1 MAFKKSNFSLFLS
14 FILLANLGWAQ
25 LAPRPGAP
33 PPKQG
38 NGDNKAAKD
47 NFTLG
52 NYVAALQEYEAL
64 VKKDPS
70 NLEYNYK
77 AGVCYLYTNF
87 DKSKAIPYL
96 EFVALKPSATK
107 DQLYDLGR
115 AYLVNN
121 KLAEAIKTFELLKTK
136 IDPKAEPAK
145 MLDVV
150 RQIEMCEN
158 AQKLMKTPVNVTF
171 TNLGPKV
178 NTPFADYN
186 PFAPDEE
193 DYVAF
198 STKRNDVVGANI
210 DFDGYKC
217 ADVFFSEV
225 KKGEY
230 AKAKNLGPLVNTEF
244 VEELVGLSADGRY
257 LFVGIDNMEGY
268 DDIWVSEKKGKSFQK
283 SKTLGPTIN
292 TLETE
297 TSATTDSEGDILYFS
312 RTPLDDKA
320 GFGGTDIFIA
330 YRLPNGDWGEP
341 INLGPQINT
350 PYDEDFPNLS
360 ADGKTLYFCSKGHN
374 SMGGF
379 DVFKATWDEKNKR
392 WNRPTNLGFPLNNT
406 DDNFTFSAPRNGRH
420 GYLSQIRPEGQGDL
434 DVYMVTYNDVAP
446 ELTAVIGKIA
456 FAEKAISKGFKV
468 LVYTKNGAE
477 KQFTED
483 YLPPKESGWKFK
495 EEKLLPL
502 EAGFKYDVKIV
513 GTMKG
518 TMQTYPV
525 EKLPKDLKDFK
536 WMDTKITKVKLE
548 PKDAAKVDV
557 DYFSFKDRKDVI
569 FTFEVR
575 KAGESEVYA
584 TIRPNKRKSNYVL
597 ALQQGKYDITIKAIG
612 YKPIQETIIVYDKGD
627 YIPETFKDIIM
638 VQDGLTIPADYP
650 KPPGF

>member
-1 MAFKKSNFSLFLS
+1 MTAKQINYYFLLLLFTLAFAQDCFS
-14 FILLANLGWAQ
+14 Q

-38 NGDNKAAKD
+38 SGDNKAAKD
-47 NFTLG
+47 NFSFG

-70 NLEYNYK
+70 NIEYNYK

-96 EFVALKPSATK
+96 EFVGTKPNATK
-107 DQLYDLGR
+107 EQIYDLAR

-121 KLAEAIKTFELLKTK
+121 KLPEAIKYFELVKTK

-217 ADVFFSEV
+217 ADIFYSEV

-230 AKAKNLGPLVNTEF
+230 AKAKNLGPLVNTEY
-244 VEELVGLSADGRY
+244 VEEIVGLSADGKF
-257 LFVGIDNMEGY
+257 LFIGIDNMEGF
-268 DDIWVSEKKGKSFQK
+268 DDIWASEKKGKSFQK

-292 TLETE
+292 SLETE
-297 TSATTDSEGDILYFS
+297 TSATTDADANVLYFS
-312 RTPLDDKA
+312 RTPLEDKT

-360 ADGKTLYFCSKGHN
+360 ADGKTLFFCSKGHN

-379 DVFKATWDEKNKR
+379 DVFKSTWDEKNKR
-392 WNRPTNLGFPLNNT
+392 WNRPQNLGYPLNTT
-406 DDNFTFSAPRNGRH
+406 DDNFTYSAPRNGRH

-434 DVYMVTYNDVAP
+434 DVYMVTYNDIEAEV
-446 ELTAVIGKIA
+446 TTVIGKIN
-456 FAEKAISKGFKV
+456 FAEKAPPKGLKV
-468 LVYTKNGAE
+468 MVYTKNGAE
-477 KQFTED
+477 KQFTEH
-483 YLPPKESGWKFK
+483 YLPPKEYGWKFK
-495 EEKLLPL
+495 EELELPPQP
-502 EAGFKYDVKIV
+502 GFKYDVKLV

-518 TMQTYPV
+518 SMQTYPV
-525 EKLPKDLKDFK
+525 DKLPKDLKDFK
-536 WMDTKITKVKLE
+536 WMDTKITKVKQD
-548 PKDAAKVDV
+548 PKEQSKVEV
-557 DYFSFKDRKDVI
+557 EYFTFKERKDVV

-575 KAGESEVYA
+575 KAGESEIYA
-584 TIRPNKRKSNYVL
+584 QIRPNRRRSNYVL
-597 ALQQGKYDITIKAIG
+597 ALHPGKYDIAIKAIG
-612 YKPIQETIIVYDKGD
+612 YKPIIETITVYDKGD
-627 YIPETFKDIIM
+627 YILETFKDIIM
-638 VQDGLTIPADYP
+638 VQDGLTIPLDYP
-650 KPPGF
+650 KP

>member
-1 MAFKKSNFSLFLS
+1 MENYKKSLILFFLS
-14 FILLANLGWAQ
+14 LGFSILSYAQ

-38 NGDNKAAKD
+38 NGDTKAAKD
-47 NFTLG
+47 NFSFG

-70 NLEYNYK
+70 SIEYNYK
-77 AGVCYLYTNF
+77 AGVCYLNTNF

-96 EFVALKPSATK
+96 EYVVSKPTATK
-107 DQLYDLGR
+107 DQIYDLAK

-121 KLAEAIKTFELLKTK
+121 KIPEAIKYFELVKSKT
-136 IDPKAEPAK
+136 DPKSEPAK

-158 AQKLMKTPVNVTF
+158 AKKLMKSPVNVTF

-178 NTPFADYN
+178 NSPFADYN

-217 ADVFFSEV
+217 ADIFYTEV

-230 AKAKNLGPLVNTEF
+230 AKAKNLGPLVNTEY
-244 VEELVGLSADGRY
+244 VEEIVGLSADGKF
-257 LFVGIDNMEGY
+257 LFIGIDNMEGF
-268 DDIWVSEKKGKSFQK
+268 DDIWVSEKKGKSFLK
-283 SKTLGPTIN
+283 SRTIGPAIN
-292 TLETE
+292 SLETE
-297 TSATTDSEGDILYFS
+297 TSATTESNADVLYFS
-312 RTPLDDKA
+312 RTPLEEKS

-330 YRLPNGDWGEP
+330 KRLPNGEWGEP
-341 INLGPQINT
+341 VNLGPQINT

-360 ADGKTLYFCSKGHN
+360 ADGKTLFFCSKGHN

-379 DVFKATWDEKNKR
+379 DVFKTTWDEKNKR
-392 WNRPTNLGFPLNNT
+392 WNRPQNLGYPLNTT

-434 DVYMVTYNDVAP
+434 DVYMVTYKDVEP
-446 ELTAVIGKIA
+446 EITAMTGKIT
-456 FAEKAISKGFKV
+456 FAEKAPPKGLKV

-477 KQFTED
+477 KQFTEH

-495 EEKLLPL
+495 EELTLPPQ
-502 EAGFKYDVKIV
+502 AGFKYDVKLI

-518 TMQTYPV
+518 SMQTYPV

-536 WMDTKITKVKLE
+536 WMDTKVTKLKQD
-548 PKDAAKVDV
+548 PKEQNKIEIEYVPMKERRDV
-557 DYFSFKDRKDVI
+557 V

-575 KAGESEVYA
+575 KLSETELYA
-584 TIRPNKRKSNYVL
+584 QIRPNKRKSSYLL
-597 ALQQGKYDITIKAIG
+597 ALQPGKYEITIKAIG
-612 YKPIQETIIVYDKGD
+612 YKTVTETLTVFDKGD
-627 YIPETFKDIIM
+627 YVSEIVKDILM
-638 VQDGLTIPADYP
+638 VQDGLIIPPDYP
-650 KPPGF
+650 KP